1 MIRTQI
7 GRWHS
12 FFIDAKKAFDNLTW
26 PFMFQVMEKLKLGEN
41 FCNAVAAIYKEQ
53 TAKIRINN
61 ELTRPI
67 KILKGTRQGC
77 PLSPLLFIMT
87 LEVLF
92 REVREDERV
101 KGLRHKGF
109 RYKLRAFADDV
120 VFITEDPIS
129 PISYLTDKI
138 NEFGILAG
146 FYLNK
151 AKSKILCKNMTLKRM
166 EELAAVTECEI
177 VKKFKYLGIEV
188 TQKNLD
194 LFSNNYEK
202 LWLKIEKDLVKWKSL
217 KLSLLGRV
225 ALIKMSVLLKLTFLF
240 QTIPIVKEKKT
251 FDNWQRKIMRF
262 IWLEKKPRVKLKIMI
277 DEQKRGGLQVP
288 HLELYHDAA
297 ALMWIKEWLTLQ
309 NKKMLNLE
317 GSI

>member
-1 MIRTQI
+1 MIIDTIEYYDKNSDREMAF
-7 GRWHS
+7 
-12 FFIDAKKAFDNLTW
+12 FFIDAERAFDNLTL

-151 AKSKILCKNMTLKRM
+151 AKSKILCKNMTLRRM
-166 EELAAVTECEI
+166 DELAAVTECEI

-240 QTIPIVKEKKT
+240 QTIPVIKGEKK
-251 FDNWQRKIMRF
+251 
-262 IWLEKKPRVKLKIMI
+262 L
-277 DEQKRGGLQVP
+277 
-288 HLELYHDAA
+288 
-297 ALMWIKEWLTLQ
+297 LTTG
-309 NKKMLNLE
+309 KGK
-317 GSI
+317 S